1 LSEIGIE
8 GGSLTKMQGLI
19 REARDL
25 QGIRKDVASKDSSVP
40 KDTPPAAPEAGGG
53 TKPTKKG

>member
-1 LSEIGIE
+1 
-8 GGSLTKMQGLI
+8 MQGLI

-25 QGIRKDVASKDSSVP
+25 QGIRKDVAPKESSAP
-40 KDTPPAAPEAGGG
+40 KDTPPAATETGGN